1 MIWYVRR
8 REDGSIASAHQ
19 EPQPG
24 YAEEALEESHPDFA
38 AYKASWVEPE
48 EGGAE

>member
-1 MIWYVRR
+1 MIWYVHRR
-8 REDGSIASAHQ
+8 NDGAIASAHA
-19 EPQPG
+19 EPQEG

-38 AYKASWVEPE
+38 AYKASWGEPE